1 MQPSLTHHRLNTYLG
16 ERASACLGLGV
27 ITSSFACEAKYKKG
41 RLHMCVSELRLRVA
55 TYIELSHQQQPWACS
70 VAHAEQWVSE
80 SPLLDY

>member
-1 MQPSLTHHRLNTYLG
+1 
-16 ERASACLGLGV
+16 
-27 ITSSFACEAKYKKG
+27 
-41 RLHMCVSELRLRVA
+41 MCVSELRLRVA